1 MPMLLCLCLSLCC
14 FHLLLYLCGS
24 VCQLRGWELNLGSK
38 CAVTVRVDGVPLAV
52 PPLDA
57 QSQECASNCPPTSL
71 LYFRSLSL
79 LLILYCYPLG
89 LSLAFPTGPSLH
101 SPLLS
106 CSLPCC
112 LWSCCSV
119 YLCRAGIL
127 FYLLGPL
134 WQGSQGMM
142 NKYTRNAQGWNV
154 STKKAPP
161 AANMPQSSS
170 MGKQFASGFPKADL
184 RKG

>member
-1 MPMLLCLCLSLCC
+1 MLLCLCLSLCC
-14 FHLLLYLCGS
+14 FHLLLYLSGS
-24 VCQLRGWELNLGSK
+24 GCQLRDWELGLGSK
-38 CAVTVRVDGVPLAV
+38 SAVTAGAGWGPIGSTTSGCSESGMCLQLPSNFSAPF
-52 PPLDA
+52 PPF
-57 QSQECASNCPPTSL
+57 C
-71 LYFRSLSL
+71 L
-79 LLILYCYPLG
+79 LLILYCSSLG

-112 LWSCCSV
+112 LWKLLLCLSV
-119 YLCRAGIL
+119 QGRIL

-134 WQGSQGMM
+134 WQGPQGTM
-142 NKYTRNAQGWNV
+142 NRYTRNAQEWNV

-161 AANMPQSSS
+161 AANRPQSSS
-170 MGKQFASGFPKADL
+170 MGKQFASGFPKADP

>member
-71 LYFRSLSL
+71 LYFCPLSL
-79 LLILYCYPLG
+79 LLILYCSSLG
-89 LSLAFPTGPSLH
+89 LSLAFPTGLSLH

-106 CSLPCC
+106 CSLA
-112 LWSCCSV
+112 
-119 YLCRAGIL
+119 LCPAAFGVAALFICAG
-127 FYLLGPL
+127 
-134 WQGSQGMM
+134 QGS
-142 NKYTRNAQGWNV
+142 YSICWAH
-154 STKKAPP
+154 
-161 AANMPQSSS
+161 
-170 MGKQFASGFPKADL
+170 SGRGP
-184 RKG
+184 RG